1 MKHLILLSILLF
13 MVLSLQAQSQK
24 HSLLFSTRMHLG
36 SILAHSKELPN
47 VQQTYPWGLEIDL
60 AWQLQTEN
68 VWQYCYCFPKTG
80 LSFFYTNFDN
90 PSLLGSSFAVY
101 PFIEPTINAQEKWS
115 LFLRFGAGPNYLNN
129 VYDSIDNPTNNFFS
143 SPISFI
149 VVLGAG
155 AKVRVKEHI
164 ELRLGGIFNHISNG
178 GLRLPNKG
186 INFPTLFFGLD
197 YRIRPVP
204 FADYSI
210 MEGLDL
216 TPRDSWWEITTL
228 ATAKTDIKGYAR
240 YPVYGIGGGYYKTFG
255 RLNAWNISME
265 FVSDHADKQEIKRRD
280 LTEDGKLVDHHYG
293 AVFGGYNLLL
303 GVFRFSFQMG
313 AYIYS
318 PFDRGS
324 LIFQRYGIN
333 ILLFDKIQIGTNL
346 KANVQIADFLDFRLG
361 LIL

>member
-1 MKHLILLSILLF
+1 MKHRILLSILLF
-13 MVLSLQAQSQK
+13 LVLSLQAQSQK

-178 GLRLPNKG
+178 GLRLPK
-186 INFPTLFFGLD
+186 
-197 YRIRPVP
+197 
-204 FADYSI
+204 
-210 MEGLDL
+210 
-216 TPRDSWWEITTL
+216 
-228 ATAKTDIKGYAR
+228 
-240 YPVYGIGGGYYKTFG
+240 
-255 RLNAWNISME
+255 
-265 FVSDHADKQEIKRRD
+265 
-280 LTEDGKLVDHHYG
+280 
-293 AVFGGYNLLL
+293 
-303 GVFRFSFQMG
+303 
-313 AYIYS
+313 
-318 PFDRGS
+318 
-324 LIFQRYGIN
+324 QRY
-333 ILLFDKIQIGTNL
+333 
-346 KANVQIADFLDFRLG
+346 
-361 LIL
+361 